1 MILHSIY
8 YKTAIEIVIGFK
20 KKQRKIHKR
29 QVTISFICVILTKIV
44 KISRDLVY
52 GQYSIKVPLK
62 ICIPQCWELMS

>member
-1 MILHSIY
+1 MILHSVY
-8 YKTAIEIVIGFK
+8 YKTAIEIVIGLK

-52 GQYSIKVPLK
+52 DQYSI
-62 ICIPQCWELMS
+62 

>member
-8 YKTAIEIVIGFK
+8 YKTAIEIVIGLK

-52 GQYSIKVPLK
+52 DQYSIKVPLK
-62 ICIPQCWELMS
+62 ICIPQC